1 MNSVLFPE
9 VQADGWQEVGSKRT
23 LKADAVIIGSGPG
36 GAAVAKE
43 LAEAG
48 LKVVIV
54 ESGPRKSNFR
64 PNYAHTARYHMQ
76 ENGSMVTRGK
86 TMFPIAAGKGVGGST
101 LINSALSFR
110 APDHILDSW
119 ANDLQT
125 PEWSAEAINPIYDE
139 ISELIG
145 VATTSTAV
153 SGKNNN
159 LIVQGIEKLGWEG
172 GLAPRSTPGCVG
184 CGICYFG
191 CPSSG
196 KASTNLTLLPL
207 ACKHDCLIQAE
218 VEVTNILVQ
227 NGQAIGIEGIAI
239 DPETKKQTGTLK
251 VEADVV
257 FCCGGGIGTPKL
269 LHFSGLAPQ
278 LGEKLGYGLHVH
290 PGNTLIGIC
299 DEKIEMWKGATQGA
313 YCHPPDLPGVL
324 PHTFSAPPEA
334 CLVAAGLI
342 GSKFQKGLELLPY
355 MCGMLVMVS
364 DKGNGTV
371 SSYPD
376 GRAKIEYNF
385 DPNDIDRIKKGLV
398 AVAKILFAGGAKELL
413 GPIHKLGSVYSVEEL
428 EKKLSTKS
436 INDFTLYAAHPMGTC
451 RMSPSIQTG
460 VLKPNGETYGIKNL
474 FVSDASIFPSS
485 LGVNPQLST
494 YAVSTQ
500 IARMFL
506 EHR

>member
-1 MNSVLFPE
+1 MSSVLFSE
-9 VQADGWQEVGSKRT
+9 VQADGWQEVGSKRI

-36 GAAVAKE
+36 GASIAKE

-48 LKVVIV
+48 MKVVVI
-54 ESGPRKSNFR
+54 ESGPSKSNFR

-76 ENGSMVTRGK
+76 ENGSMLTRGN

-119 ANDLQT
+119 ATELQT
-125 PEWSAEAINPIYDE
+125 PEWSADSMRPIYDE
-139 ISELIG
+139 ISKLIG
-145 VATTSTAV
+145 VATTPVGV
-153 SGKNNN
+153 SGKNND
-159 LIVQGIEKLGWEG
+159 LIVRGIKKLGWDG

-196 KASTNLTLLPL
+196 KASANLTLLPL

-218 VEVTNILVQ
+218 VEVTNILI
-227 NGQAIGIEGIAI
+227 QAGRAVGIEGIAVN
-239 DPETKKQTGTLK
+239 PETKKQTGTLR
-251 VEADVV
+251 VDADMV
-257 FCCGGGIGTPKL
+257 FCCAGGIGTPRL

-313 YCHPPDLPGVL
+313 YCHPPELPGVL

-334 CLVAAGLI
+334 CLIAAGYI
-342 GSKFQKGLELLPY
+342 GASFQKGLELLPY

-371 SSYPD
+371 SSYSD

-385 DPNDIDRIKKGLV
+385 HPDDVERIKKGLV
-398 AVAKILFAGGAKELL
+398 AVAKILLAGGAKELR
-413 GPIHKLGSVYSVEEL
+413 GPIHNLGSIYSVEEL
-428 EKKLSTKS
+428 EQKLSSKS
-436 INDFTLYAAHPMGTC
+436 IHDFTLYAAHPMGTC
-451 RMSPSIQTG
+451 RISNSLKTG
-460 VLKPNGETYGIKNL
+460 VLQPNGETYGIKNL
-474 FVSDASIFPSS
+474 FVADASVFPTS

-494 YAVSTQ
+494 YAVATQ

-506 EHR
+506 EN